1 MLRML
6 YNKDMKHNAHEYTEC
21 PKCGDTVLDLN
32 MLYDA
37 DGGTVLH
44 CTNCA
49 WEMGESDPGTI
60 YEYDLGCGDYDIEPY
75 EPSPYDGTYSEM

>member
-1 MLRML
+1 ME
-6 YNKDMKHNAHEYTEC
+6 HNAHEYTEC

-37 DGGTVLH
+37 DGSTVLH

-49 WEMGESDPGTI
+49 WEMGE
-60 YEYDLGCGDYDIEPY
+60 YDSHLWCGNCTAEL
-75 EPSPYDGTYSEM
+75 SPEEAEDSAYCPDCNFDRDEKMPPDA

>member
-1 MLRML
+1 
-6 YNKDMKHNAHEYTEC
+6 
-21 PKCGDTVLDLN
+21 
-32 MLYDA
+32 
-37 DGGTVLH
+37 VLH